1 MDLGKINFPM
11 KMDLRT
17 KCHLKVL
24 AANLALPTPDAKVIS
39 TQAPFIQYEQFLLD
53 KNFRQYLGTIMVSQK
68 NLRMGAQ
75 KTIKK
80 TI

>member
-24 AANLALPTPDAKVIS
+24 AANLALPTPDAKIIS
-39 TQAPFIQYEQFLLD
+39 TQAPSFNMSSFY
-53 KNFRQYLGTIMVSQK
+53 
-68 NLRMGAQ
+68 
-75 KTIKK
+75 
-80 TI
+80 